1 MTWKGT
7 PYSANW
13 DWRAG
18 EAEYR
23 RAVEID
29 PHSVD
34 AATHYVHCLH
44 ALTHWQAAEQ
54 EINRALGLDPVSV
67 RLNHAK
73 LRLLTDTH
81 RYDRAIEQYRKM
93 VELDSHNP
101 LAYGAIVPVFEAL
114 GREDDAI
121 AAQLKAD
128 ALWSGTPVAPKVFEA
143 AAREGGLRSHA
154 RKQLE
159 ALQKIGH
166 PLGRSP
172 VFLAGFYTQLG
183 DKDNALRFLEIAY
196 REHRPHLMWLKSGA
210 GWDPLRSDPR
220 FQSLLVRMHFPD

>member
-67 RLNHAK
+67 RLNYAK
-73 LRLLTDTH
+73 RRLLTDTH

-93 VELDSHNP
+93 VELDPYNP

-128 ALWSGTPVAPKVFEA
+128 ALWSGTPVALRYSRPPPAK
-143 AAREGGLRSHA
+143 GGYGAMRANNSKRCRKSATRSGDLPSFSPGSIRSLATRTTPSAFWRLRTGST
-154 RKQLE
+154 
-159 ALQKIGH
+159 AL
-166 PLGRSP
+166 
-172 VFLAGFYTQLG
+172 T
-183 DKDNALRFLEIAY
+183 
-196 REHRPHLMWLKSGA
+196 
-210 GWDPLRSDPR
+210 
-220 FQSLLVRMHFPD
+220 